1 MDLLNAVAGCTFDD
15 FLLTP
20 QMSIVD
26 RRDPA
31 TIDLS
36 ARLTTS
42 LTLKRPIV
50 SANMD
55 TVTRAEMAIVMAE
68 EGGIGIIDRGF
79 RPGDIEPQVREVM
92 KVKRTQHGV
101 IPDPLTIAPEATLA
115 DARAVMARARVGT
128 LVVIAGDW
136 HLEGLLT
143 ERDLQFVD
151 DLSATVASR
160 MTPRNRLVTFTGRAT
175 EAEAAAAMAAHR
187 VKKLPLVDQSGR
199 LIGLVTARD
208 LVRQRELPFATRD
221 DQGRLRVGAAI
232 GARGDYLERAAE
244 LIRAGVDVLVI
255 DIAHGHSLVMER
267 ALTEVRKRFPVVDV
281 IAGNVATAD
290 GARFLADRG
299 ASAVKVGIGPGGGC
313 TTRLTTSFGVPQ
325 LQAIVECRRALGDGV
340 PLIADGGIKRHG
352 AIALALM
359 CGGDTVMLGSA
370 FAGTTEAPGD
380 IVHKSVLLPESQKP
394 VKVPFKVLRGMAS
407 IEAIK
412 DRLDVEDASAVDL
425 QAIGAEGM
433 EVSVPL
439 RGSAR
444 PGAAGDDEAPVL
456 VDQLRRRGEPPGPVA
471 APSGR
476 PGAISGEAE
485 RVVATGVLRSMIRTL
500 ATALRLGLATLR
512 LNPLRTSLSTLGIIM
527 GAASLAAVLALGD
540 GAEVFARQRIER
552 EGLQAIRLASRMH
565 DEVDGQRVPRTSWV
579 TFVAADGAGLA
590 ETIGASGDVRLS
602 DVGSRDDCDRR
613 PCASARGLHHRA
625 PRVARWRTRPG
636 AGAGPCVYRARDA
649 GWRAGPHRLG
659 QARARA
665 GRPEAAGQP
674 ARGSCAAAR
683 RRS

>member
-1 MDLLNAVAGCTFDD
+1 MDLLAAVAGCTFDD

-20 QMSIVD
+20 QMSVVD

-31 TIDLS
+31 TIDLT

-115 DARAVMARARVGT
+115 DARAVMERARVGT

-136 HLEGLLT
+136 HLEGMLT

-151 DLSATVASR
+151 DPSATVASR

-187 VKKLPLVDQSGR
+187 VKKLPLVDPSGR

-255 DIAHGHSLVMER
+255 DIAHGHSVVMDR
-267 ALTEVRKRFPVVDV
+267 ALTEVRTRFPAVDV
-281 IAGNVATAD
+281 IAGNVATAA
-290 GARFLADRG
+290 GARFLAERG

-325 LQAIVECRRALGDGV
+325 LQAIVECRRALGDDI
-340 PLIADGGIKRHG
+340 PLVADGGIRRHG
-352 AIALALM
+352 AIAMALM

-439 RGSAR
+439 RGSVR
-444 PGAAGDDEAPVL
+444 PLLQEMMKHL
-456 VDQLRRRGEPPGPVA
+456 C
-471 APSGR
+471 SS
-476 PGAISGEAE
+476 ISYG
-485 RVVATGVLRSMIRTL
+485 
-500 ATALRLGLATLR
+500 
-512 LNPLRTSLSTLGIIM
+512 
-527 GAASLAAVLALGD
+527 
-540 GAEVFARQRIER
+540 GAESLEDLARRFR
-552 EGLQAIRLASRMH
+552 
-565 DEVDGQRVPRTSWV
+565 
-579 TFVAADGAGLA
+579 AD
-590 ETIGASGDVRLS
+590 
-602 DVGSRDDCDRR
+602 
-613 PCASARGLHHRA
+613 
-625 PRVARWRTRPG
+625 
-636 AGAGPCVYRARDA
+636 
-649 GWRAGPHRLG
+649 
-659 QARARA
+659 
-665 GRPEAAGQP
+665 P
-674 ARGSCAAAR
+674 ARYLVKLSGSSR
-683 RRS
+683 HESYER